1 MEVRKNSMPENG
13 IRQSLNVFDRNVV
26 TAVNESSRL
35 RTEDQELGRTETG
48 AVIDILLHEIR
59 RVCAARPARARE
71 LHRITRNFFGHGHL
85 PDEPLEFENFLPAD
99 RLFKLNLPKRGRLV
113 HDLDFFILR
122 QVINDDVEHEPV
134 ELGFGQRIRSFQFD
148 GVLSGEHVERLLEN
162 IRVAFNRHR
171 PFLHGLQQGRLR
183 LGGSPVDFV
192 RENDVCKDRTFD
204 EHARALAGGAVFF
217 DDFGSGNVGRHQ
229 VRRELNALEIE
240 MKHLSYGCNQ
250 QRLCKTGNAGDDGVA
265 AGQHRYHHLVDDV
278 FLSDDDLPDFVI
290 DFLKFYMK
298 PLDYFEFF
306 LLFNAEFH
314 DYLTFNNNSRAG
326 SYAGAISRAFMTLA
340 LAD

>member
-35 RTEDQELGRTETG
+35 RTEDQELRRAETG

-59 RVCAARPARARE
+59 RVCAAGPARARE
-71 LHRITRNFFGHGHL
+71 LDRITHDFLGHGHL

-99 RLFKLNLPKRGRLV
+99 RLFKLNLTKHGRLI

-134 ELGFGQRIRSFQFD
+134 ELGFQQRIRSFQFD
-148 GVLSGEHVERLLEN
+148 RVLSSEDIEQLLEN

-171 PFLHGLQQGRLR
+171 PFLHSLEQGRLR

-204 EHARALAGGAVFF
+204 EHARALAGGPVFF
-217 DDFGSGNVGRHQ
+217 DDFGSGDVRRHQ
-229 VRRELNALEIE
+229 VRCELNALEIQME
-240 MKHLSYGCNQ
+240 HLSNSCNE
-250 QRLCKTGNAGDDGVA
+250 QRLCETGNAGDDGVT
-265 AGQHRYHHLVDDV
+265 AGQHRYHHLVEDV

-290 DFLKFYMK
+290 DFFQ
-298 PLDYFEFF
+298 
-306 LLFNAEFH
+306 
-314 DYLTFNNNSRAG
+314 
-326 SYAGAISRAFMTLA
+326 
-340 LAD
+340 